1 MLSGVS
7 SIVMKKYLIFFVTA
21 LVLLVISTTT
31 ISDYR
36 KLKTKYSAAQN
47 NVKAYEQLY
56 DSATTLNRQFELTI
70 DQLNYS
76 KDSIIQELNK
86 VRKENKVLDKRIKS
100 LSYVSSSVEIHDT
113 LKLKDTLLVREGV
126 SIDTAFVSPW
136 YEIDFHLAYP
146 DTLGFGISVPSE
158 KYIIASKKRETIDP
172 PKKCFIGRLFQ
183 KKHTVIDVQVIEK
196 NPYIKTDQSRFIEVV
211 D

>member
-1 MLSGVS
+1 MAS
-7 SIVMKKYLIFFVTA
+7 
-21 LVLLVISTTT
+21 LLCYF

-36 KLKTKYSAAQN
+36 KLRSRYSDARN
-47 NVKAYEQLY
+47 NIKAYEQLY
-56 DSATTLNRQFELTI
+56 DSTVNQNRKFELTI
-70 DQLNYS
+70 DELNYS
-76 KDSIIQELNK
+76 RDSIVQELNR
-86 VRKENKVLDKRIKS
+86 VRKENNVLDKRIKS
-100 LSYVSSSVEIHDT
+100 LSYVSSVVEIHDT
-113 LKLKDTLLVREGV
+113 LRLRDTLFVREGV
-126 SIDTAFVSPW
+126 SVDTAFVSPW
-136 YEIDFHLAYP
+136 YNIDFHLAYP

-158 KYIIASKKRETIDP
+158 KYIIASKKKETIDP

>member
-1 MLSGVS
+1 
-7 SIVMKKYLIFFVTA
+7 MKKYLILFVIG
-21 LVLLVISTTT
+21 LVSIT
-31 ISDYR
+31 ILCSFINSYIN
-36 KLKTKYSAAQN
+36 LKNRYSEVRN

-56 DSATTLNRQFELTI
+56 DSTKNQSRRFELTI
-70 DQLNYS
+70 EELNYS
-76 KDSIIQELNK
+76 HDSLVRELNN
-86 VRKENKVLDKRIKS
+86 VRKEKGILDKKIKS
-100 LSYVSSSVEIHDT
+100 LSYVSSVTEIHDT
-113 LKLKDTLLVREGV
+113 LKLRDTLFRERGV
-126 SIDTAFVSPW
+126 SLDTAFVSPW
-136 YEIDFHLAYP
+136 YKIDFHLAYP